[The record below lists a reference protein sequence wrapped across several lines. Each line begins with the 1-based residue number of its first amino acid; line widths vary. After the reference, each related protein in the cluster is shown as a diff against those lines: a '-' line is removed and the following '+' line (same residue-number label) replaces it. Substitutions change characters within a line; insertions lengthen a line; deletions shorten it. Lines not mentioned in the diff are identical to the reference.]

1 MTKRSEY
8 SEPYPLFSRKTIKCV
23 VFRVLEFVAAEN
35 SNVGS
40 QFLSDD
46 RVDDDREIQL
56 HVLFV
61 DLFWYADFC
70 RSIDLP
76 NVSGK
81 GRCIALKKTL
91 AFSVLPL

>member
-1 MTKRSEY
+1 M
-8 SEPYPLFSRKTIKCV
+8 
-23 VFRVLEFVAAEN
+23 LEFVAAEY

-61 DLFWYADFC
+61 DLFWYAQLFVVQC
-70 RSIDLP
+70 ERTCIFRYDLDSGIEKLAGM
-76 NVSGK
+76 VSFFPYQCTANGNQ
-81 GRCIALKKTL
+81 R
-91 AFSVLPL
+91 